1 MITKEVRN
9 NYKALIEEANG
20 LLKFQGENVM
30 TNLDDYFMSLKDI
43 AQKVQKGEIDPKF
56 LVLPN
61 DEGYFEIDAN
71 SRKIN
76 IPSRFASYGAGVQG
90 DEVAEI
96 IYFSIDRY
104 FDIHDLY
111 DKEILVQW
119 ENAAPKPDKGLSVT
133 INKTLQMIPN
143 KVVFGWPLTEE
154 ITKYP
159 GKVKFSVRFFDRK
172 ESTPEDPQEYLLY
185 SFSTLT
191 SEIKINSGL
200 DFDIDV
206 SETLPYI
213 LVDKNNQIYN
223 HIRNSIDANPLW
235 PAKLPIFE
243 LDLPATID
251 MIKGEDGS
259 WYAPLTAN
267 VYYDE
272 ADDGNH
278 GVGVTKYTWKYLNKQ
293 GVWVDNLADIPD
305 YIPSTDKK
313 AENDTYYVKND
324 DGTYSIIN
332 IIPGDPFPPK
342 DADGAT
348 ITLYEQIAGYKATA
362 PGTYIVTATNV
373 YGRGNERSAE
383 SSACV
388 IPVAQAA
395 TFTIDEEKNRNYILA
410 VDEDGDI
417 VETGKVVITAHTV
430 DDGILT
436 SCWVRNAIND
446 ALTAVEFDNGSGSI
460 GEQIGADQLMT
471 LTIPAEEDIYYF
483 VKTTN
488 WKNNDEIVSYS
499 NSIRVTKPA
508 EKVAGL
514 NYTIND
520 LIKTPT
526 DNRIA
531 TRFIANMVLKVVP
544 VGVTKSDEFEYAW
557 VKKIYQQDVNGDYV
571 VDENGANVVVWQVA
585 PGSTNSATYIPLEDG
600 EYRCLVYNIY
610 NKNKSPEFE
619 SASFDLE

>member
-20 LLKFQGENVM
+20 LLKLSGNNVM
-30 TNLDDYFMSLKDI
+30 TNLDDYFMCLKDI

-61 DEGYFEIDAN
+61 DEGWFEIDAN

-96 IYFSIDRY
+96 IYFCIDRY

-133 INKTLQMIPN
+133 INKTLQILPN

-191 SEIKINSGL
+191 SELKINSGL

-206 SETLPYI
+206 SENI
-213 LVDKNNQIYN
+213 QAMIIDRNDRIYN
-223 HIRNSIDANPLW
+223 HIRNSIDANPVW
-235 PAKLPIFE
+235 PAKMPIFE
-243 LDLPATID
+243 LNLPATAN
-251 MIKGEDGS
+251 MIKDEENDT

-272 ADDGNH
+272 LDNGEL
-278 GVGVTKYTWKYLNKQ
+278 GVGATKYTWKYLNKN
-293 GVWVDNLADIPD
+293 GVWIDNLTDMPT
-305 YIPSTDKK
+305 YVPTEDKK
-313 AENDTYYVKND
+313 PQNDTYYKKNE

-332 IIPGDPFPPK
+332 IIPNEKFPPVDEK
-342 DADGAT
+342 GNE
-348 ITLYEQIAGYKATA
+348 IQLYEQMAGYHATA
-362 PGTYIVTATNV
+362 PGTYIVTATNI
-373 YGRGNERSAE
+373 YGRGNERSKE
-383 SSACV
+383 SDPCV
-388 IPVAQAA
+388 IPVAKAA
-395 TFTIDEEKNRNYILA
+395 TFTFENEKHKNYILE
-410 VDEDGDI
+410 VDADGDI
-417 VETGKVVITAHTV
+417 IETGSIKVVAHTQDEGFLNSV
-430 DDGILT
+430 
-436 SCWVRNAIND
+436 WVRSD
-446 ALTAVEFDNGSGSI
+446 VEDPEAATVFDGGEGSI
-460 GEQIGADQLMT
+460 GEQNGADQEMVLNV
-471 LTIPAEEDIYYF
+471 PAQENVYYF

-488 WKNNDEIVSYS
+488 WKNNDTIIAYS
-499 NSIRVTKPA
+499 DSIRVTKPA
-508 EKVAGL
+508 QKILGL
-514 NYTIND
+514 DYYIND
-520 LIKTPT
+520 LLKNNQVL
-526 DNRIA
+526 DNAI
-531 TRFIANMVLKVVP
+531 NWVYQPGLKLSVKVSAVGDVP
-544 VGVTKSDEFEYAW
+544 HDEYKFKWVKKVFEKDVEDNYVIVWQPIDGADKAEFYPASGDAEYRCFVTTVYNKDESDEFES
-557 VKKIYQQDVNGDYV
+557 I
-571 VDENGANVVVWQVA
+571 
-585 PGSTNSATYIPLEDG
+585 
-600 EYRCLVYNIY
+600 
-610 NKNKSPEFE
+610 
-619 SASFDLE
+619 SFDLD